1 MATGWLRRKRSGR
14 SSALAGRARPKIQRT
29 AIGEEVM
36 KHDLSENGTG
46 EMTNIIARLAGLIN
60 DAGLDCECHSKL
72 DEALS
77 RFVTLEIGSTAR
89 EHLINARLQR
99 AHIRTML
106 LLLQDLEEIGEA
118 ERDSS
123 VYLDFAYLFDDI
135 AAIAK
140 GGSHSM
146 RQLSQL
152 VALSSS
158 TSHG

>member
-1 MATGWLRRKRSGR
+1 MATGWLRRKRRGR
-14 SSALAGRARPKIQRT
+14 SSASASCARPKMQRA

-36 KHDLSENGTG
+36 KHDLPENRAG
-46 EMTNIIARLAGLIN
+46 EMANAIARLAGLIN
-60 DAGLDCECHSKL
+60 EARLDCECHSKF

-77 RFVTLEIGSTAR
+77 RFVTLEVGPAAR
-89 EHLINARLQR
+89 EHLTNARLQR

-152 VALSSS
+152 AALSSS